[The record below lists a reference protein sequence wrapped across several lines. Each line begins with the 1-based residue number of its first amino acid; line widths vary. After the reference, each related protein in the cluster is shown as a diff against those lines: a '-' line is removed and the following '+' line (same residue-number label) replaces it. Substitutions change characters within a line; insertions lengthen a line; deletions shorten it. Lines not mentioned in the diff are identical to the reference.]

1 MVALVGDNGAGKSTL
16 VKAIAGVHQP
26 DGGQILLGGRR
37 VHLSSPQD
45 AADAGIATVYQDLAL
60 CNNLDILANLY
71 LGREIRVPK
80 ARVIGRFL
88 ARGRMSVEGRKVFD
102 QLAITLPPLT
112 TPVGNL
118 SGGQRQAVAVARAIL
133 WGSSAVLFDEPTAA
147 LGVQQQAMVHSLIR
161 RLRERGLGVL
171 LVSHNLADVF
181 ALADRI
187 VVLRLG
193 RTARTFDPKAPLL
206 TKWLR
211 RSPAQTRSSVDQRR
225 RQGLQP
231 GERHYFHP
239 RRRSWVSGRAGAHP
253 TQGGPPSSG
262 RAAAEQRRTRCA
274 ACCRSPG
281 RHRRVLPAGELE
293 LPLDQKPLLPD
304 TAVRI
309 SFDVLLGRDARS
321 ADRRDRSLYR
331 FGERLHGGNTCCL
344 GNEPWVAGWL
354 GNSRQPRCW
363 RWHRRI
369 SGPVGGPGTGP
380 LLHCHTDWATRM
392 ARYAVRPPW
401 GPGAIAVNDTFIS
414 NISSSVMSPS
424 VGVAAGAAVVLTF
437 ALYTLVMH
445 VVNLGAATRP

>member
-1 MVALVGDNGAGKSTL
+1 MPSLTDQQCDSAGGEGTRPPLLQLRSLTKSYGAVKALQSVDLDVRGGEVVALVGDNGAGKSTL

-193 RTARTFDPKAPLL
+193 RTAGTFDPKS
-206 TKWLR
+206 T
-211 RSPAQTRSSVDQRR
+211 SPNQV
-225 RQGLQP
+225 
-231 GERHYFHP
+231 
-239 RRRSWVSGRAGAHP
+239 V
-253 TQGGPPSSG
+253 
-262 RAAAEQRRTRCA
+262 AAIT
-274 ACCRSPG
+274 G
-281 RHRRVLPAGELE
+281 T
-293 LPLDQKPLLPD
+293 D
-304 TAVRI
+304 TI
-309 SFDVLLGRDARS
+309 L
-321 ADRRDRSLYR
+321 
-331 FGERLHGGNTCCL
+331 
-344 GNEPWVAGWL
+344 
-354 GNSRQPRCW
+354 
-363 RWHRRI
+363 
-369 SGPVGGPGTGP
+369 SGPTPSAG
-380 LLHCHTDWATRM
+380 LAT
-392 ARYAVRPPW
+392 W
-401 GPGAIAVNDTFIS
+401 
-414 NISSSVMSPS
+414 
-424 VGVAAGAAVVLTF
+424 
-437 ALYTLVMH
+437 
-445 VVNLGAATRP
+445 